1 MGCDSSRL
9 AELRIQ
15 TTHLIDAK
23 DLAAHIKAKEARPST
38 KGRKQAWTEKP
49 GTQKVIQEKRR
60 ARTIPIKRIICVKD
74 QLDCSESEQWELL
87 SDSSCAGRDRQMI
100 DGKVVPMAPSMR
112 THRNHQAR
120 FEQFLKRV
128 TAKPILFKKHV
139 ALGRTLDAKTFEDP
153 AVTGLAT
160 SILPHIPVKNSQS
173 SIVMDW
179 SKLATC
185 DYETSLAD
193 RSNTS
198 TNPCCP

>member
-9 AELRIQ
+9 AALRIQ
-15 TTHLIDAK
+15 TTHLIDAR
-23 DLAAHIKAKEARPST
+23 DFAAHIKANGTRSST

-74 QLDCSESEQWELL
+74 QLDCSGSEQWEQL
-87 SDSSCAGRDRQMI
+87 SDSSCAGRERQMI
-100 DGKVVPMAPSMR
+100 DSKVVPMAPSMR
-112 THRNHQAR
+112 THRNHEAR

-128 TAKPILFKKHV
+128 TANPILFKKHV
-139 ALGRTLDAKTFEDP
+139 TLGRTSDANNFEDP
-153 AVTGLAT
+153 AVTELAT
-160 SILPHIPVKNSQS
+160 SILPHIPVNSSQG

-185 DYETSLAD
+185 DYETSLAG
-193 RSNTS
+193 RSNTI
-198 TNPCCP
+198 THPGCP